1 MILRSDNY
9 ISNPIVACGIIVYN
23 QKDYIAQCIEGMLM
37 QECNFPFNIVIADDC
52 STDGTQD
59 ILREYQ
65 TKYPDKIKLVLNE
78 KNGGIAANWV
88 SCCRAL
94 EGGEFVSF
102 CDGDD
107 YWSNPEKLQ
116 LQVDYLQQ
124 HPECVA
130 VSTDIDYI
138 DYSDKIIAQNVR
150 RDNPPLV
157 GRVQEDLWGPGKS
170 VATWSSY
177 MFTRLAFDKI
187 PFQGFIDHDFPFQDW
202 PAMVIMAAYG
212 EFQFL
217 PISTVAYRIVEG
229 SDSHAVDFEKMARR
243 QERCRSMNKY
253 LASLFPNVLPM
264 DDDETFDRYIAMTM
278 VGICIK
284 NNDYRRARQFA
295 IQSGR
300 NGLKFLC
307 CCTWLTFQIWRL
319 MKKVLKR

>member
-9 ISNPIVACGIIVYN
+9 ISNPVVACGIIVYN

-107 YWSNPEKLQ
+107 YWSNPHKLQ
-116 LQVDYLQQ
+116 LQVDYLRQ

-130 VSTDIDYI
+130 VSSDY
-138 DYSDKIIAQNVR
+138 DTMNADGSNYKSCVR
-150 RDNPPLV
+150 KDNPPLT
-157 GRVQEDLWGPGKS
+157 GHVQYDLWTSGK
-170 VATWSSY
+170 AQNAWCCF
-177 MFTRLAFDKI
+177 MFTRHAFDRI
-187 PFQGFIDHDFPFQDW
+187 PLQGFIDHDFPFQDW
-202 PAMVIMAAYG
+202 PALVILAGYG
-212 EFQFL
+212 EFHYL
-217 PISTVAYRIVEG
+217 PISTCVVRAVLG
-229 SDSHAVDFEKMARR
+229 SDSKAVDLQKLIRR
-243 QERCRSMNKY
+243 QQRSFSMNNY
-253 LASLFPNVLPM
+253 LASLFPDVLPV
-264 DDDETFDRYIAMTM
+264 DDKETFDRYIAGTL
-278 VGICIK
+278 ISTCIL
-284 NNDYRRARQFA
+284 NNDYKSA
-295 IQSGR
+295 
-300 NGLKFLC
+300 K
-307 CCTWLTFQIWRL
+307 
-319 MKKVLKR
+319 